1 MRIAKKDTVVRTM
14 RFERSMWDKIKAEA
28 IDLNMSQS
36 RLIREIIDA
45 YFDQVGKQD
54 KSNN

>member
-14 RFERSMWDKIKAEA
+14 RFERSMWDRIREEA

-45 YFDQVGKQD
+45 YFDQVD
-54 KSNN
+54 KTNNEQE